1 MKNIDVA
8 TLFLGKND
16 CRGSNLYSINGKLY
30 SYDTVIAQWD
40 GIDLIGN
47 STKYSCSTSRHLGY
61 IKNRIDIWTT
71 KPVPINTRD
80 LRPYL

>member
-30 SYDTVIAQWD
+30 DCRNEELYNYVSGITGKDIKTVKVAYDRFVAEAV
-40 GIDLIGN
+40 N
-47 STKYSCSTSRHLGY
+47 SGVKLA
-61 IKNRIDIWTT
+61 
-71 KPVPINTRD
+71 
-80 LRPYL
+80 